1 MLEGL
6 YFFLKNHFHVLN
18 LTISCQTLHVTV
30 QVPAKLC
37 QFKRCIVGMVKQL
50 EHKKRTS
57 PSLYKIAEC
66 AVLAKSCNLLM
77 PNLAASLKT
86 CRSFQ
91 DFTRMYV
98 TWF

>member
-6 YFFLKNHFHVLN
+6 YFFKNHFHVLN

-50 EHKKRTS
+50 EQKK
-57 PSLYKIAEC
+57 E
-66 AVLAKSCNLLM
+66 
-77 PNLAASLKT
+77 NLAFPLKN
-86 CRSFQ
+86 CRVRGIGQ
-91 DFTRMYV
+91 VM
-98 TWF
+98 